1 MTRYPPRKVVKTQ
14 NDPNVIDSPEQEPF
28 PSQPYPT
35 YEDSSK
41 KNSLLPLAAGIL
53 LVIAGILGLLTWVAV
68 LVVDPDIINT
78 VLMNQAQELPI
89 EATQIYTIM
98 FTCGV
103 IGLIFSVFVVLG
115 GIFSLMRKMW
125 WFALLGSI
133 FGLFVIGTVFV
144 SSILS
149 FISLILIIL
158 SKEEFH

>member
-1 MTRYPPRKVVKTQ
+1 MQNDSYPMPTPEQDTTQ
-14 NDPNVIDSPEQEPF
+14 NHPFDSYEQ
-28 PSQPYPT
+28 QPKRGGMLPT
-35 YEDSSK
+35 
-41 KNSLLPLAAGIL
+41 AAGIL
-53 LVIAGILGLLTWVAV
+53 LLIAGILGLLTWVAV

-89 EATQIYTIM
+89 EAAQIYTIM